1 MMLAS
6 QWLRIGVV
14 AVFLF
19 AGAWLTVGAQQRAV
33 PMPKHDEKLGALML
47 AKLASSQKV
56 VSGLVSEDFAEIRRG
71 AEELNRICEATD
83 WAGHSDQI
91 YAHHRTEL
99 KRQSQKMIKLA
110 DDRNLDGAAFT
121 YMHSLTTCISCHQYC
136 RDVLKIADDFG
147 PGDKVVPIPVTEEEP
162 NRSNGRSVRP

>member
-1 MMLAS
+1 MLAS
-6 QWLRIGVV
+6 KRWAIGAV
-14 AVFLF
+14 AVLLV
-19 AGAWLTVGAQQRAV
+19 AGAWLNASGQQRAV
-33 PMPKHDEKLGALML
+33 PKPKHDEKLAALML

-91 YAHHRTEL
+91 YSHHRTEL
-99 KRQSQKMIKLA
+99 KRQSQKLIKLA

-147 PGDKVVPIPVTEEEP
+147 AGDKVVPIPVTEDEP
-162 NRSNGRSVRP
+162 KLSNGRSIRR

>member
-1 MMLAS
+1 M
-6 QWLRIGVV
+6 VV
-14 AVFLF
+14 LLV
-19 AGAWLTVGAQQRAV
+19 AGTWLTASAQQRAV
-33 PMPKHDEKLGALML
+33 PKPKHDEKLSALML

-71 AEELNRICEATD
+71 AEELNRICEATE
-83 WAGHSDQI
+83 WAGHTDQI

-99 KRQSQKMIKLA
+99 KRQSQKLIKLA

-136 RDVLKIADDFG
+136 RDVLKIADDFA
-147 PGDKVVPIPVTEEEP
+147 PGNKVVPIPVTEDDDRIGQDRP
-162 NRSNGRSVRP
+162 VRR

>member
-1 MMLAS
+1 MMMS
-6 QWLRIGVV
+6 KRWGIGSI
-14 AVFLF
+14 AVLLV
-19 AGAWLTVGAQQRAV
+19 AGAWLTAGAQQRAV
-33 PMPKHDEKLGALML
+33 PKPKHDEKLAALML

-99 KRQSQKMIKLA
+99 KRQSQKLIKLA

-147 PGDKVVPIPVTEEEP
+147 PKGKVVPIPVTEEEP
-162 NRSNGRSVRP
+162 KRLNGRSVQQ